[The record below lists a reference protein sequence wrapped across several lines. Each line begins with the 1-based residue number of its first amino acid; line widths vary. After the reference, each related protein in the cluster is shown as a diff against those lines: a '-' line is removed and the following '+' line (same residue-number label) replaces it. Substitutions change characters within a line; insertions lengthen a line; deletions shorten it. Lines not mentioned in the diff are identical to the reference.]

1 MNGNSKKYR
10 TLLFVALAAVLFGS
24 LLAAFVNT
32 NGFSVKVQDVRFV
45 GSGGDVLRGLLY
57 IPRGVTKANPG
68 PAVLVIGGGDST
80 SDQFS
85 ALSVEF
91 ARRGY
96 VVFNFDKRGE
106 GFSEG
111 LGNNIGN
118 TGYGGPEALA
128 YLSSLDIVDP
138 KRISM
143 AGHSQG
149 GSAIVAA
156 ALMYPKS
163 YVSLMVIGSTTPVM
177 DTKAD
182 PLTLRNVGYV
192 CGVDDRCRYS
202 PDRIE
207 ALFGVKD
214 LKSVKEGEVYG
225 SISAGTGRALY
236 YVPVQH
242 NAQAFWPE
250 SLGHIVDWI
259 QQTLP
264 APNNI
269 PPTNQV
275 YLWRFVGT
283 TIALLGT
290 VFLMFP
296 LGALLLQT
304 SFFKPLVEAV
314 PEFKGS
320 KGKAWW
326 IAAFLTAAIP
336 VISLFQFHAW
346 GVSLLPP
353 TKLLPMGR
361 ISGLMFWA
369 VLNAVIT
376 VILLLVNHFV
386 LKGDAGATGVNYGLT
401 WPGKGLDWGKIG
413 KSVLLA
419 ICISGGAYLVVA
431 AIYWWLTVDF
441 RIWTVF
447 LRPLT
452 PLRFQIV
459 LQYVIPFLLYT
470 LVLGA
475 SLHGLLRPKSGTMSL
490 GREMVVNLA
499 VIAPWFLL
507 LQVAYYGP
515 LMLGYIGVPFN
526 GGQMRHFITSLPAVM
541 TALGCISTYFYHKTG
556 HVYVGAVAN
565 ALLVSWYLIS
575 GNLNVV
581 PY

>member
-1 MNGNSKKYR
+1 MNGNSRKYWIF
-10 TLLFVALAAVLFGS
+10 LFVALAAVLLGS
-24 LLAAFVNT
+24 LLAVFVNT
-32 NGFSVKVQDVRFV
+32 NGGSVTVKDVRFV
-45 GSGGDVLRGLLY
+45 GNDGAMLRGLLY
-57 IPRGVTKANPG
+57 IPKEVTKENPG
-68 PAVLVIGGGDST
+68 PAVIVIGGGDST

-85 ALSVEF
+85 ALSVEY

-111 LGNNIGN
+111 LAFNVGN

-128 YLSSLDIVDP
+128 YVQTLEIVDP

-156 ALMYPKS
+156 AQMYPDA

-177 DTKAD
+177 DEESD
-182 PLTLRNVGYV
+182 PSILRNVGYI
-192 CGVDDRCRYS
+192 CGIDDRCRYS
-202 PDRIE
+202 PERQE
-207 ALFGVKD
+207 FLLGQELASMKHGQT
-214 LKSVKEGEVYG
+214 YG
-225 SISAGTGRALY
+225 SISEGTGRALY

-242 NAQAFWPE
+242 NAQAYWPE
-250 SLGHIVDWI
+250 SLEYIVGWI
-259 QQTLP
+259 QQTNP

-275 YLWRFVGT
+275 YLWKFAGT

-290 VFLMFP
+290 VILMFP
-296 LGALLLQT
+296 LGALLLRT
-304 SFFKPLVEAV
+304 SFFKSLVEPV
-314 PEFKGS
+314 PEFKGA

-326 IAAFLTAAIP
+326 IAAFLMAAIP
-336 VISLFQFHAW
+336 TISLFKFHAW
-346 GVSLLPP
+346 GVKLLPP

-361 ISGLMFWA
+361 ISALWFWA
-369 VLNAVIT
+369 VLNCLIT
-376 VILLLVNHFV
+376 VVLLLVNHYV

-401 WPGKGLDWGKIG
+401 WPDKGLDWRKIG

-419 ICISGGAYLVVA
+419 ICIIAGAYFVVST
-431 AIYWWLTVDF
+431 IYWWLKIDF

-452 PLRFQIV
+452 PLRFQIT
-459 LQYVIPFLLYT
+459 LQYVIPFFVWT
-470 LVLGA
+470 LIFGA
-475 SLHGLLRPKSGTMSL
+475 SLHGLLRPKNGTMSL
-490 GREMVVNLA
+490 RREMIVNLA

-507 LQVAYYGP
+507 LQIAYYGP
-515 LMLGYIGVPFN
+515 LARGFIGVPFS

-541 TALGCISTYFYHKTG
+541 TALGCISTYFFHKTG
-556 HVYVGAVAN
+556 RVYVGATLN
-565 ALLVSWYLIS
+565 AFLVSWYLIS
-575 GNLNVV
+575 GNVITILL
-581 PY
+581 

>member
-1 MNGNSKKYR
+1 MNGNSRKYWI
-10 TLLFVALAAVLFGS
+10 LLFVALAAVLFGS

-32 NGFSVKVQDVRFV
+32 NGGSVKVKDVRFV
-45 GSGGDVLRGLLY
+45 GNGGDILRGLLY
-57 IPRGVTKANPG
+57 IPKGVTKENPG

-85 ALSVEF
+85 ALSVEY

-111 LGNNIGN
+111 LGFNAGN

-128 YLSSLDIVDP
+128 YLRTLDIVDP

-156 ALMYPKS
+156 ALKYPDS
-163 YVSLMVIGSTTPVM
+163 YVSLMVIGSTNPVE
-177 DTKAD
+177 DKTAD
-182 PLTLRNVGYV
+182 PSILRNAGYI
-192 CGVDDRCRYS
+192 CGTDDRCRY
-202 PDRIE
+202 DTANAERY
-207 ALFGVKD
+207 LG
-214 LKSVKEGEVYG
+214 LKLASMTPGQTYG

-250 SLGHIVDWI
+250 SLEYITGWI
-259 QQTLP
+259 QQTNP

-269 PPTNQV
+269 PATNLV
-275 YLWRFVGT
+275 FLWRFLGT
-283 TIALLGT
+283 TIALVGT
-290 VFLMFP
+290 IFLMFP
-296 LGALLLQT
+296 LGALLLRT
-304 SFFKPLVEAV
+304 SFFKTLVEPV
-314 PEFKGS
+314 PDFKGA

-336 VISLFQFHAW
+336 VITLFKFHAW
-346 GVSLLPP
+346 GVKLLPP
-353 TKLLPMGR
+353 TQLFPMGR

-369 VLNAVIT
+369 VLNALIT
-376 VILLLVNHFV
+376 VIFLLVNHYV

-419 ICISGGAYLVVA
+419 ICLIVGAYVVVA
-431 AIYWWLTVDF
+431 VIYWWLKIDF

-452 PLRFQIV
+452 PLRFGIT
-459 LQYVIPFLLYT
+459 LQYVIPFFLFT
-470 LVLGA
+470 LAFGA
-475 SLHGLLRPKSGTMSL
+475 SLHGLLRPKNGTMSF
-490 GREMVVNLA
+490 GRELIVNLA
-499 VIAPWFLL
+499 VVAPWFLL
-507 LQVAYYGP
+507 LQIAYYGP
-515 LMLGYIGVPFN
+515 LQFGYVGVPFS

-556 HVYVGAVAN
+556 RVYVGSTLN
-565 ALLVSWYLIS
+565 AFLVSWYLIS
-575 GNLNVV
+575 GNVITIPL
-581 PY
+581 

>member
-1 MNGNSKKYR
+1 MNGNSKRYW
-10 TLLFVALAAVLFGS
+10 TLLLVSLAAVLFGS

-32 NGFSVKVQDVRFV
+32 NGGSVKVKDIRFV

-57 IPRGVTKANPG
+57 IPKGITRDNPG

-118 TGYGGPEALA
+118 TGFGGPEALA
-128 YLSSLDIVDP
+128 YLLSLDIVDP
-138 KRISM
+138 TRISL

-149 GSAIVAA
+149 GSAVVAT
-156 ALMYPKS
+156 ALKYPNS
-163 YVSLMVIGSTTPVM
+163 YVSLMVIGSTNPVM
-177 DTKAD
+177 DRNAD
-182 PLTLRNVGYV
+182 PLTLRNVGYI
-192 CGVDDRCRYS
+192 CGIDDRCRYDPS
-202 PDRIE
+202 AIE

-214 LKSVKEGEVYG
+214 LKSVKHGEVYG
-225 SISAGTGRALY
+225 SISAGTGRAFY

-242 NAQAFWPE
+242 NAEAFWPE
-250 SLGHIVDWI
+250 SLEYIVGWI

-275 YLWRFVGT
+275 FLWRFFGT
-283 TIALLGT
+283 TIALIGT
-290 VFLMFP
+290 VVFMFP

-304 SFFKPLVEAV
+304 SYFSRLVEPV
-314 PEFKGS
+314 PDFKGS
-320 KGKAWW
+320 KGRAWW
-326 IAAFLTAAIP
+326 IGALLTAAIP
-336 VISLFQFHAW
+336 VLTLFKLHDI

-353 TKLLPMGR
+353 TKVLPMGR
-361 ISGLMFWA
+361 ISGIVFWA
-369 VLNAVIT
+369 LVNGAIT
-376 VILLLVNHFV
+376 VALILANHFV

-413 KSVLLA
+413 RSVLLA
-419 ICISGGAYLVVA
+419 VCIISGAYLVVA
-431 AIYWWLTVDF
+431 TVYWWLMIDF
-441 RIWTVF
+441 RGWTVF

-452 PLRFQIV
+452 PLRFLMT
-459 LQYVIPFLLYT
+459 LQYAIPFLLYA

-475 SLHGLLRPKSGTMSL
+475 LLHGLLRPKGGAAGL
-490 GREMVVNLA
+490 GREMIINVA

-507 LQVAYYGP
+507 LWVAYYVP
-515 LMLGYIGVPFN
+515 LMFGYIGIPFN
-526 GGQMRHFITSLPAVM
+526 GGQMRHFITAIPAVM
-541 TALGCISTYFYHKTG
+541 AALGCISTYFYYKTG
-556 HVYVGAVAN
+556 HIYVGAVVN
-565 ALLVSWYLIS
+565 ALLVSWYLIC
-575 GNLNVV
+575 GCLIVV